1 MISSKG
7 SVLSAFVKHSFKA
20 SLCERTRNL
29 QFALKNVLEENFSR
43 RRGPLLVVAG
53 VPLRR
58 CCVGAAPFFFFLMV
72 LLSLLVVLVLA
83 LGFFVFIVVCF
94 GCAEEDDGTG

>member
-43 RRGPLLVVAG
+43 RRKGALLVVAG
-53 VPLRR
+53 VIFRR
-58 CCVGAAPFFFFLMV
+58 CCAGALFFFFLMV
-72 LLSLLVVLVLA
+72 FMLLVVLP

-94 GCAEEDDGTG
+94 GCADEDDGTG